1 MKLINRLL
9 TNDKCNHYIVLSF
22 NWMNNQNKLVESQIR
37 CTCIRREQT
46 KQQRM

>member
-9 TNDKCNHYIVLSF
+9 TNDKCNRYIVLSF
-22 NWMNNQNKLVESQIR
+22 NWMNNQNRLVESRIR